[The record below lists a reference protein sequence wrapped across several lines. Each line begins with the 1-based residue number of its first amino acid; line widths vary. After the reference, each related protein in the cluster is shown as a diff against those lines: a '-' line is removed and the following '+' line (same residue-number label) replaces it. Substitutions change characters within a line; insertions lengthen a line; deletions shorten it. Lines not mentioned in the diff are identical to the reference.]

1 MLNINSRKGEV
12 LNMDI
17 QIDFEPTCRMC
28 GNNYPAPRWSLGYKT
43 CLPCGEKASAG
54 VRRTVVPLHKSN
66 YMMVTD
72 MDDLKG
78 INNKGGLVK

>member
-1 MLNINSRKGEV
+1 
-12 LNMDI
+12 MDI
-17 QIDFEPTCRMC
+17 EHTPECMIC
-28 GNNYPAPRWSLGYKT
+28 GDEFALARWSIGYKT
-43 CLPCGEKASAG
+43 CLPCGDEAAAG

-78 INNKGGLVK
+78 INNKGGLVR